1 MSLVALPVSAWI
13 EISITAWTASLRPVA
28 LHVSAWI
35 EISDANSDAKLI
47 KESLQELTGV
57 AIEIC

>member
-1 MSLVALPVSAWI
+1 MKSPIIIIKSAIALVTPFVG
-13 EISITAWTASLRPVA
+13 
-28 LHVSAWI
+28 AWI